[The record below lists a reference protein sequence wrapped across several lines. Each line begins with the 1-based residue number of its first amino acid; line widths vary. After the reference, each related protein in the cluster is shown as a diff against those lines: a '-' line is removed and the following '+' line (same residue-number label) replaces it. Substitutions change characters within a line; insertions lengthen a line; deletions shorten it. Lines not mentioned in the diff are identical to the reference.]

1 MASLARRRHALQA
14 ADELL
19 NDLDINQDEPIDVF
33 DIIDRLGLWLVFNR
47 LDSLLGATLPK
58 GTGGIML
65 TTQRGPSVQRYTA
78 AHEIGHWIL
87 DFNEP
92 AFDTD
97 DDIFYPTAD
106 REQLAQLFAGQ
117 LLMPPPLV
125 FETGARHGVTSDA
138 SATAPAVYLTARDMG
153 ASYEAAVRQLS
164 NLDIISP
171 STRDRLL
178 ARTPIQIKTELC
190 HGHRPRGAVDVWPVN
205 LEASGSEVDL
215 TEGDEVV
222 LTLPENRTTGYRWMT
237 PDEITERAMHEVSP
251 PPEPFAPD
259 LSDTGAP
266 RPARGEARRPRS
278 TAAVNRA
285 LMRVPGNAASR
296 RLLHDHGRP
305 GEPAT
310 FDAGDLGAADQV
322 DEHDRSDDAGTENGE
337 ARSALEAV
345 PASLGQVDDR
355 FTAGWAQVAPSRV
368 RALRRAIAGR
378 RDLSLPES
386 LHGHLGE
393 AAGTSTALDPSTI
406 PAAAT
411 GERLVALR
419 STGEGSLGLDL
430 TYTLP
435 FDPHAPAAATFHLEV
450 RVSPTPQE
458 EHRRMLLQWALAQ
471 PDDQGDGDDP
481 GGGRS
486 GNRGDRQ

>member
-1 MASLARRRHALQA
+1 
-14 ADELL
+14 L
-19 NDLDINQDEPIDVF
+19 NDLDIDQEEPVDVF

-125 FETGARHGVTSDA
+125 FETCARQGITSDA
-138 SATAPAVYLTARDMG
+138 SATATGIYLTARDMG
-153 ASYEAAVRQLS
+153 ASYEAAVRQLT

-171 STRDRLL
+171 STRDALL
-178 ARTPIQIKTELC
+178 ARTPMQIKTELC
-190 HGHRPRGAVDVWPVN
+190 HGHRPRGAVDVWPVD
-205 LEASGSEVDL
+205 LASTGREVQL

-222 LTLPENRTTGYRWMT
+222 VTLPENRTTGYRWMT
-237 PDEITERAMHEVSP
+237 PDEISARAVRQISP
-251 PPEPFAPD
+251 PPEPFAPRI
-259 LSDTGAP
+259 SQRASESAGPAP
-266 RPARGEARRPRS
+266 REVRRSSS

-285 LMRVPGNAASR
+285 LMRVPGNAAAR
-296 RLLHDHGRP
+296 RILHEQNETS
-305 GEPAT
+305 EPAT
-310 FDAGDLGAADQV
+310 FDALEPAEAGQMGEV
-322 DEHDRSDDAGTENGE
+322 GSPDDAVLGMREP
-337 ARSALEAV
+337 RSALEV
-345 PASLGQVDDR
+345 PPASLRGVDDR

-386 LHGHLGE
+386 LHGHLISSGDATLE
-393 AAGTSTALDPSTI
+393 RDAAGSSSALKPSSI

-435 FDPHAPAAATFHLEV
+435 FDPHAPAAATFHLQV
-450 RVSPTPQE
+450 HVTPTPE
-458 EHRRMLLQWALAQ
+458 EQHRRMLLQWALAEAESQ
-471 PDDQGDGDDP
+471 AASKEDGQEDRDARGGDG
-481 GGGRS
+481 
-486 GNRGDRQ
+486 Q

>member
-1 MASLARRRHALQA
+1 M
-14 ADELL
+14 
-19 NDLDINQDEPIDVF
+19 NDLDIDQEEPIDVF

-97 DDIFYPTAD
+97 DDIFHPTAD

-125 FETGARHGVTSDA
+125 FETGARHGISSDA

-171 STRDRLL
+171 STRDGLL
-178 ARTPIQIKTELC
+178 ARTPMQIKTELC
-190 HGHRPRGAVDVWPVN
+190 HGHRPRGPVDVWPVD
-205 LEASGSEVDL
+205 LGASGGEVAL

-237 PDEITERAMHEVSP
+237 PDEITERSTREDSP
-251 PPEPFAPD
+251 PPEPFAFD
-259 LSDTGAP
+259 FSATGAA
-266 RPARGEARRPRS
+266 RPARGEARRSRS

-285 LMRVPGNAASR
+285 LMRVPGNTAAR
-296 RLLHDHGRP
+296 RLLHDHG
-305 GEPAT
+305 GSGHPAT
-310 FDAGDLGAADQV
+310 FDARNLDAADGI
-322 DEHDRSDDAGTENGE
+322 EERDRGGDDRPEIGE
-337 ARSALEAV
+337 ARSALEV
-345 PASLGQVDDR
+345 TPASLGEVDDR
-355 FTAGWAQVAPSRV
+355 FTAGWAQVPPSRV
-368 RALRRAIAGR
+368 RAVRRAIAGR
-378 RDLSLPES
+378 RDLALPES
-386 LHGHLGE
+386 LNGHLEE
-393 AAGTSTALDPSTI
+393 AAGSWTALDPSTI

-430 TYTLP
+430 TYSLP

-458 EHRRMLLQWALAQ
+458 EHRRTFLQWALAQ
-471 PDDQGDGDDP
+471 PDDLGDRDDP
-481 GGGRS
+481 GNDGAGGR
-486 GNRGDRQ
+486 GGDRGDRR